1 MAARPRKNRSES
13 TSNSGK
19 ASISARPRSSD
30 TVSPIWSSETAEP
43 PTVTLG
49 SASKAV
55 SAASATSS
63 SSASARI
70 VPVTSALSPFRDRPA
85 GVASAT
91 PGTRASSPAAACARC
106 SRLPA
111 EPPTSRTMPADV
123 CRPRRALE
131 LLGGAAGLRG
141 LRREAPAGLE
151 LADDRAAHDAREG
164 DEGEQEDE
172 RAPGA
177 RGGEAAKTFEHAP
190 HARRRR
196 AVAHRPGGGTSRP
209 SPCSRGST
217 RPARPRADLRG
228 PHRAHALLGCRAFA
242 TAHPS
247 A

>member
-55 SAASATSS
+55 SAALATSS

-70 VPVTSALSPFRDRPA
+70 VPVTSALSPFCDRPA
-85 GVASAT
+85 RVASAT

-123 CRPRRALE
+123 CRPLARSSCSAARLDSDDCAVNPPPDSSWPTIGPPTTPARATKASRRMSVR
-131 LLGGAAGLRG
+131 RG
-141 LRREAPAGLE
+141 
-151 LADDRAAHDAREG
+151 RAAERLPRRSSMHCMLDG
-164 DEGEQEDE
+164 GEPSRIGPGEALHG
-172 RAPGA
+172 RRPAPGGV
-177 RGGEAAKTFEHAP
+177 RG
-190 HARRRR
+190 
-196 AVAHRPGGGTSRP
+196 RP
-209 SPCSRGST
+209 
-217 RPARPRADLRG
+217 ADLRG